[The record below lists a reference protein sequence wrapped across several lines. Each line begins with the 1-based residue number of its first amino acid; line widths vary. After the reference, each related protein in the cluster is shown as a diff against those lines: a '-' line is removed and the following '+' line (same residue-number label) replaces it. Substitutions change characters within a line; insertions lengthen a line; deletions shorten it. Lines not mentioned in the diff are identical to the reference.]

1 MSNYSIAAV
10 IQKTFIEELPAKN
23 VQAYSISSNILTYDF
38 TGKVRVMRLP
48 RQRKR
53 IKTNGF

>member
-38 TGKVRVMRLP
+38 TGKV
-48 RQRKR
+48 KGHETSSSE
-53 IKTNGF
+53 KKD